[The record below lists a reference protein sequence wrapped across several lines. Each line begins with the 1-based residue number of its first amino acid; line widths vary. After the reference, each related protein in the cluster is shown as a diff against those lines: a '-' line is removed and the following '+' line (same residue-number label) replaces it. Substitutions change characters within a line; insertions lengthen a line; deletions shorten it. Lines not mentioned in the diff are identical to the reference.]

1 MTTAVVM
8 YGEESRNIEE
18 LMAALS
24 AFQGVMTNVSRK
36 TVGEFGKYAD
46 LADIW
51 TAVRKP
57 LSDNG
62 LCIVTSVCPLGQGGD
77 MACVTTLGHKSGQYI
92 KSICPMPAGL
102 PPQALAAYTTYCRR
116 IAMASLL
123 GIAADDEDDGATAQQ
138 AHHQFVSESDK
149 KWFDKAKKALASAGD
164 DAVKVLGIYELC
176 DDGIRKGHM
185 SQGSKDLLL
194 EEFPMPKEE
203 VAHVKQ

>member
-24 AFQGVMTNVSRK
+24 SFQGVMTNVPRK
-36 TVGEFGKYAD
+36 TAGEFGKYAD

-62 LCIVTSVCPLGQGGD
+62 LCIVTSLCPLGQGGD
-77 MACVTTLGHKSGQYI
+77 MACVTTLGHKSGQFI
-92 KSICPMPAGL
+92 KSICPMPVML
-102 PPQALAAYTTYCRR
+102 SPQALAAYTTYCRR

-123 GIAADDEDDGATAQQ
+123 GIAADDEDDGATAQK
-138 AHHQFVSESDK
+138 AHHQFVGASDR
-149 KWFDKAKKALASAGD
+149 KWFDKARKALSEAGD
-164 DAVKVLGIYELC
+164 DAEKLKAIYELC

-185 SQGSKDLLL
+185 SEGSKTLLL
-194 EEFPMPKEE
+194 EEFPVPKGE
-203 VAHVKQ
+203 VVHA